1 MNSYWET
8 CYLIVFS
15 GLRTGVHLP
24 PLSGEEGREKILSI
38 IPSPSIQIV
47 NAHNDVSTNVDAW
60 PKEVTPP
67 GECEFIASA
76 YRRGFEDGYRKVAGI
91 FSFPPAL
98 EKKHLEEAFKSIRP
112 LDCCVGADTAG
123 GIYFWGMNRYDEG
136 LIRQQPWGQS
146 SLSKSII
153 REIGNQKKIMYKLPV
168 LGR

>member
-38 IPSPSIQIV
+38 IPSSSIQIV

-123 GIYFWGMNRYDEG
+123 GIYF
-136 LIRQQPWGQS
+136 
-146 SLSKSII
+146 
-153 REIGNQKKIMYKLPV
+153 
-168 LGR
+168 LGA

>member
-24 PLSGEEGREKILSI
+24 PLSGEEGRENILSI
-38 IPSPSIQIV
+38 IPSPSIRIV
-47 NAHNDVSTNVDAW
+47 HAHIVVSTNVDVW
-60 PKEVTPP
+60 PKTESST
-67 GECEFIASA
+67 GEIELIASA
-76 YRRGFEDGYRKVAGI
+76 YRRGFEEGYRKVAGI

-123 GIYFWGMNRYDEG
+123 GIYFLGMNRYEEG
-136 LIRQQPWGQS
+136 LTRQQPWGQS